1 MGLPQH
7 RRRPSH
13 CSQGS
18 EMKQSI
24 KIKHLD
30 LFFFLQSSEMTLNL
44 NPPLAPQLTSR
55 PTKKM
60 QTKSLTSKTQLLDY
74 RKTLP
79 NFTAQPDLCCSN
91 LYSLSTFQGVSE
103 SYSCLSRESKG
114 LLHFVQM
121 LQLFCCNKAQ
131 HYRGR
136 KELAQTLGSHQL
148 RSYTKHF

>member
-91 LYSLSTFQGVSE
+91 LYSLSLKATPAFQEKARGCFTLCRCC
-103 SYSCLSRESKG
+103 SCSVATRHSTTG
-114 LLHFVQM
+114 G
-121 LQLFCCNKAQ
+121 
-131 HYRGR
+131 GR
-136 KELAQTLGSHQL
+136 SWP
-148 RSYTKHF
+148 RP